1 MDEKQLRIR
10 FDKIDEYINIY
21 ERSNI
26 WYIVIFDYWLY
37 DEICN
42 RVYLVNIIVVLQ
54 IVLIIILEESEKIN
68 LIQNFFKWTFVYYK
82 CYILIELTFLE
93 SAELVSYVPMCQR
106 ALCLLAHLPTWLVRL
121 HVNVPTCLACLRPH
135 VPTCLACLRA
145 SVRCMFTHHC
155 I

>member
-1 MDEKQLRIR
+1 MQNFNGWKQLRIR
-10 FDKIDEYINIY
+10 FDKIDEYINVY

-42 RVYLVNIIVVLQ
+42 RVYFVNIIVVLQ
-54 IVLIIILEESEKIN
+54 IVLIIILEESEQIN
-68 LIQNFFKWTFVYYK
+68 SIQNFFKWTFVYYK

-93 SAELVSYVPMCQR
+93 SAEL
-106 ALCLLAHLPTWLVRL
+106 WRL
-121 HVNVPTCLACLRPH
+121 HANVPTCLACLRPH

>member
-1 MDEKQLRIR
+1 MRIR
-10 FDKIDEYINIY
+10 FDKIDEYINVY

-42 RVYLVNIIVVLQ
+42 RVYFVNIIVVLQ
-54 IVLIIILEESEKIN
+54 IVLIIILEESEQIN
-68 LIQNFFKWTFVYYK
+68 SIQNFFKWTFVYYK

-93 SAELVSYVPMCQR
+93 SAELCVLRAHVPTCFVW
-106 ALCLLAHLPTWLVRL
+106 LLAHLPTWLVRL
-121 HVNVPTCLACLRPH
+121 HANVPTCLACLRPH